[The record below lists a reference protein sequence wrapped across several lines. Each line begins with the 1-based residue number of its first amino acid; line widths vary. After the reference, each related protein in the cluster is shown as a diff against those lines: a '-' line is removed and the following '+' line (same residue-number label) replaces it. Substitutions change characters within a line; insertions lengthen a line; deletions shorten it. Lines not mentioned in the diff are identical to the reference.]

1 MTVDFMRKKVAILG
15 AGKVGATTAQRLA
28 YTESCDIL
36 LWDRTEGV
44 AKGIA
49 LDIKES
55 SPLDGF
61 DSEVEGTSDIKEIKK
76 SEIIIMTAGAPRKE
90 GQSRDDLLKTNA
102 AIVKDLSVQIKRY
115 SPDSKLIVLTNPLD
129 AMVYLAKQTTGFPR
143 ERIMGMAGILD
154 SARFRTFISDA
165 LKVSVSSVNGMVL
178 GGHGDFMVP
187 LPKHSSVNGIPI
199 TDLLTGD
206 EIKKI
211 VQRTRD
217 GGAEIINLEKK
228 SSAYYAPASSLAL
241 MAESILKDKK
251 MVLPC
256 AAYLNGEYGIK
267 GIFMGVPVIIGE
279 KGVEKI
285 IELDLTKQE
294 SQQLKESSAKI
305 HELIKQFDRIY
316 K

>member
-1 MTVDFMRKKVAILG
+1 MRKKVSILG

-55 SPLDGF
+55 APIEGF
-61 DSEVEGTSDIKEIKK
+61 DSDVEGTSDIKEIKN
-76 SEIIIMTAGAPRKE
+76 SDIIILTAGAPRKE

-102 AIVKDLSVQIKRY
+102 AIVRDLSAQIKRY
-115 SPDSKLIVLTNPLD
+115 SSDSKLIVLTNPLD
-129 AMVYLAKQTTGFPR
+129 AMVYLAKQATGFPR
-143 ERIMGMAGILD
+143 ERVMGMAGILD
-154 SARFRTFISDA
+154 SARFKAFIADS
-165 LKVSVSSVNGMVL
+165 LKVSVDSVNGMVL

-199 TDLLTGD
+199 TSLLSND
-206 EIKKI
+206 EIKRI
-211 VQRTRD
+211 IQRTRE

-228 SSAYYAPASSLAL
+228 SSAFYAPASSLVL
-241 MAESILKDKK
+241 MTESILKDKK

-267 GIFMGVPVIIGE
+267 GIFMGVPVILGE
-279 KGVEKI
+279 KGIEKV
-285 IELDLTKQE
+285 IELELTKQE
-294 SQQLKESSAKI
+294 LAQLKESSAKV
-305 HELIKQFDRIY
+305 HALIKQLASYIG